1 MGRIAGPHR
10 QGARKPGAPQIDY
23 AALFAA
29 TPSPCLVLDPGLMIV
44 DVNRAYLRAT
54 GRTAE
59 DLIGRHIFDAFPDNP
74 DDPCA
79 EGVKNLRASLHR
91 VLAYREADTMVLQKY
106 DIPLADH
113 PGAFEERWWSPIN
126 TPVLAPDG
134 TVSWILHR
142 VEDVTEFVH
151 SCSAQQP
158 AVRLSAGQEESME
171 AELYARA
178 QELQRLN
185 EELRHAHAR
194 ERRVALALQEAML
207 HSPDL
212 DLHPDDIAVRYLPAV
227 GTLNVC
233 GDWYDVVDLPDGC
246 FAVAVGDVV
255 GQGLEA
261 ATVMG
266 MLRSALS
273 AAIRAVKEPGPA
285 LEVVGLYAR
294 SLEGALATTA
304 VQAVIDTAGCRITY
318 SSAGHLPPV
327 LLHPDGSCALLD
339 QATDPPLGARPD
351 HVTRPQTELPY
362 TAGDTLVLYTDGLI
376 ERRGEDIDVGL
387 ARLTAAL
394 ARCSRLTPDCLADV
408 ALSSLGISSGAGDDV
423 ALLVTRL

>member
-1 MGRIAGPHR
+1 MGRIAGPRR
-10 QGARKPGAPQIDY
+10 QGARKPGTPQIDY

-29 TPSPCLVLDPGLMIV
+29 TPSPVLVLDPGLMIV

-91 VLAYREADTMVLQKY
+91 VLAYREPDTMVLQKY

-142 VEDVTEFVH
+142 VEDVTEFVR
-151 SCSAQQP
+151 SCTAPQP
-158 AVRLSAGQEESME
+158 AARLPAGQEETME
-171 AELYARA
+171 AELYERA

-207 HSPDL
+207 HCPDL
-212 DLHPDDIAVRYLPAV
+212 DLHPEIAVRYLPAV

-273 AAIRAVKEPGPA
+273 AAIRALKEPGPA

-318 SSAGHLPPV
+318 SNAGHLPPV
-327 LLHPDGSCALLD
+327 LLHADGSCALLD
-339 QATDPPLGARPD
+339 QATDPPLGTRPD
-351 HVTRPQTELPY
+351 HVTRPQAQLSY

>member
-1 MGRIAGPHR
+1 MGRIAGPRR
-10 QGARKPGAPQIDY
+10 QGAPEPGTPRIDY

-29 TPSPCLVLDPGLMIV
+29 TPSPCLVLDPDLMIV

-59 DLIGRHIFDAFPDNP
+59 DLIGHHIFDAFPDNP
-74 DDPCA
+74 DDPHA
-79 EGVKNLRASLHR
+79 DSVKNLRASLHR
-91 VLAYREADTMVLQKY
+91 VLAHREPDTMVLQKY
-106 DIPLADH
+106 DIPLAGR

-151 SCSAQQP
+151 TCSARP
-158 AVRLSAGQEESME
+158 PAGQTETME

-194 ERRVALALQEAML
+194 ERQVALTLQEAML
-207 HSPDL
+207 YSPDL
-212 DLHPDDIAVRYLPAV
+212 DLHPEIAVRYLPAV

-233 GDWYDVVDLPDGC
+233 GDWYDVVDLPDSC

-261 ATVMG
+261 AAVMG

-273 AAIRAVKEPGPA
+273 AAIRALKQPGPA

-327 LLHPDGSCALLD
+327 LLHADGSYALLD
-339 QATDPPLGARPD
+339 
-351 HVTRPQTELPY
+351 
-362 TAGDTLVLYTDGLI
+362 
-376 ERRGEDIDVGL
+376 
-387 ARLTAAL
+387 
-394 ARCSRLTPDCLADV
+394 
-408 ALSSLGISSGAGDDV
+408 
-423 ALLVTRL
+423 

>member
-1 MGRIAGPHR
+1 MGRIASPP
-10 QGARKPGAPQIDY
+10 RKGIREPGTPQIDY

-54 GRTAE
+54 CRTAE
-59 DLIGRHIFDAFPDNP
+59 DLIGRYIFDAFPDNP
-74 DDPCA
+74 DDPRA

-91 VLAYREADTMVLQKY
+91 VLAYREPDTMVLQKY
-106 DIPLADH
+106 DIPVADR

-126 TPVLAPDG
+126 LPVLAPDG

-151 SCSAQQP
+151 SCSALRP
-158 AVRLSAGQEESME
+158 AARLPAGREETME

-185 EELRHAHAR
+185 QELRHAHAR
-194 ERRVALALQEAML
+194 ERQVALALQEAML
-207 HSPDL
+207 YAPDL
-212 DLHPDDIAVRYLPAV
+212 DLHPDIAVRYLPAV

-255 GQGLEA
+255 GHGLEA

-273 AAIRAVKEPGPA
+273 AAIRAVRQPGPA

-294 SLEGALATTA
+294 SLEGALATTV
-304 VQAVIDTAGCRITY
+304 VQAVIDTASCRITY

-327 LLHPDGSCALLD
+327 LLHADGSCALLD
-339 QATDPPLGARPD
+339 QATEPPLGTRPD
-351 HVTRPQTELPY
+351 HVTQIQADLPY
-362 TAGDTLVLYTDGLI
+362 TAGDTLVLYTDGLV
-376 ERRGEDIDVGL
+376 ERREEDIDAGL
-387 ARLTAAL
+387 ARLTGAL
-394 ARCSRLTPDCLADV
+394 GRCSRLPPACLADV
-408 ALSSLGISSGAGDDV
+408 VLTSLGISSGAGDDV

>member
-1 MGRIAGPHR
+1 MGRIASPRR
-10 QGARKPGAPQIDY
+10 QGAPEPGTPRIDY

-29 TPSPCLVLDPGLMIV
+29 TPSPCLVLDPDLMIV

-79 EGVKNLRASLHR
+79 DSVKNLRASLHR
-91 VLAYREADTMVLQKY
+91 VLAHREPDTMVLQKY
-106 DIPLADH
+106 DIPLADR

-151 SCSAQQP
+151 TCSARSPDRQT
-158 AVRLSAGQEESME
+158 ETME

-194 ERRVALALQEAML
+194 ERQVALTLQEAML
-207 HSPDL
+207 YSPDL
-212 DLHPDDIAVRYLPAV
+212 DLHPEIAVRYLPAV
-227 GTLNVC
+227 GTLNIC
-233 GDWYDVVDLPDGC
+233 GDWYDVVDLPDSC

-261 ATVMG
+261 AAVMG

-273 AAIRAVKEPGPA
+273 AAIRALKQPGPA

-327 LLHPDGSCALLD
+327 LLHADGSYALLD
-339 QATDPPLGARPD
+339 QATDPPLGTRAD
-351 HVTRPQTELPY
+351 HVSRPQAELPY

-387 ARLTAAL
+387 ARLTGAL
-394 ARCSRLTPDCLADV
+394 ARCSRLTPECLADV
-408 ALSSLGISSGAGDDV
+408 ALSSQGISGGAGDDV